1 MLIKFTSLIS
11 ALIVIT
17 AHASALPATSENRI
31 NETNTY
37 CFSAMGD
44 KKPIFIS
51 LTLPQGPLRNGYVK
65 YNNGASIPLKYS
77 SNYNIAF
84 SGATKDYE
92 NLYREM
98 INKKNTG
105 YYSFYLY
112 QDGIT
117 VLRYFSKKTKKEYF
131 FFPDSGAAKASP
143 PAGLCDWSKSDL
155 LDGDE
160 SK

>member
-1 MLIKFTSLIS
+1 MLIRLTGLTS

-17 AHASALPATSENRI
+17 AHASAPSVTSENRI

-77 SNYNIAF
+77 SYYNIAF
-84 SGATKDYE
+84 SGKTKDFEHIYSE
-92 NLYREM
+92 I
-98 INKKNTG
+98 INRKKTG

-117 VLRYFSKKTKKEYF
+117 VLRYFSKKTKKLYF
-131 FFPDSGAAKASP
+131 LFPDSGAAKASTP
-143 PAGLCDWSKSDL
+143 DSICDWSKSDL
-155 LDGDE
+155 LTSNE
-160 SK
+160 E